1 MLANRQIQIDPAVP
15 LKMSQQL
22 LQGGAQ
28 VLANWQMAGEP
39 RVQAVEQQA
48 LLSGC
53 DMIVVFG
60 GDGTLLGAARGAAP
74 SGTPVLG
81 INFGRLGFLTEAEV
95 RDCRAAA
102 DALLS
107 GDYTIEERMMLRAA
121 FPDGRTLEALNDVT
135 VSRSGEMALLYLDMA
150 VDGQRF
156 DSYGADGVLV
166 ASPTGSTAYSLSC
179 GGPVIS
185 PQLRCMVLC
194 PICRI
199 RSEQGRWCFHDGN
212 GADLLCGRDRSRQA
226 RVDLDGVHTGVLLF
240 RSGVWCFSKPVPRA
254 LYSGSTAQLLC
265 AFAGKTGTER
275 LNLRSCNDERQK
287 RIVRQAAPA

>member
-1 MLANRQIQIDPAVP
+1 MVVGMLANRQIQIDPAVP

-28 VLANWQMAGEP
+28 VLANWQMTGEP

-121 FPDGRTLEALNDVT
+121 FPDGRTQDALNDVT
-135 VSRSGEMALLYLDMA
+135 VTRSGEMALLYLDMA

-194 PICRI
+194 PICPHTLRARPVVLSPTETVQI
-199 RSEQGRWCFHDGN
+199 CVGS
-212 GADLLCGRDRSRQA
+212 RSRQA
-226 RVDLDGVHTGVLLF
+226 RVDLDGVHTGVLT
-240 RSGVWCFSKPVPRA
+240 SGQGVLVSQSPYRA
-254 LYSGSTAQLLC
+254 R
-265 AFAGKTGTER
+265 FIR
-275 LNLRSCNDERQK
+275 LNQRSFYALLREKLAQND
-287 RIVRQAAPA
+287 

>member
-1 MLANRQIQIDPAVP
+1 MVVGMLANRQIQIDPAVP

-121 FPDGRTLEALNDVT
+121 FPDGRTLDALNDVT

-194 PICRI
+194 PICPHTLRARPVVLSPTETVQI
-199 RSEQGRWCFHDGN
+199 CVGS
-212 GADLLCGRDRSRQA
+212 RSRQA
-226 RVDLDGVHTGVLLF
+226 RVDLDGVHTGVLT
-240 RSGVWCFSKPVPRA
+240 SGQGVLVSQSPYRA
-254 LYSGSTAQLLC
+254 R
-265 AFAGKTGTER
+265 FIR
-275 LNLRSCNDERQK
+275 LNQRSFYALLREKLAQND
-287 RIVRQAAPA
+287 

>member
-1 MLANRQIQIDPAVP
+1 MVVGMLANRQIQIDPAVP

-28 VLANWQMAGEP
+28 VLANWQMTGEP

-194 PICRI
+194 PICPHTLRARPVVLSPTETVQI
-199 RSEQGRWCFHDGN
+199 CVGS
-212 GADLLCGRDRSRQA
+212 RSRQA
-226 RVDLDGVHTGVLLF
+226 RVDLDGVHTGVLT
-240 RSGVWCFSKPVPRA
+240 SGQGVLVSQSPYRA
-254 LYSGSTAQLLC
+254 R
-265 AFAGKTGTER
+265 FIR
-275 LNLRSCNDERQK
+275 LNQRSFYALLREKLAQND
-287 RIVRQAAPA
+287 

>member
-1 MLANRQIQIDPAVP
+1 MVVGMLANRQIQIDPAVP

-194 PICRI
+194 PICPHTLRARPVVLSPTETVQI
-199 RSEQGRWCFHDGN
+199 CVGS
-212 GADLLCGRDRSRQA
+212 RSRQA
-226 RVDLDGVHTGVLLF
+226 RVDLDGVHTGVLT
-240 RSGVWCFSKPVPRA
+240 SGQGVLVSQSPYRA
-254 LYSGSTAQLLC
+254 R
-265 AFAGKTGTER
+265 FIR
-275 LNLRSCNDERQK
+275 LNQRSFYALLREKLAQND
-287 RIVRQAAPA
+287 